1 MKSTSTS
8 QDGTLLGLLTI
19 GLYGLFTLLPGSS
32 TMMVSWPWVFLWQ
45 VTLGLPILWLLWQ
58 LWQKP
63 LRSFR
68 LGAGCDWIVALGLI
82 GLVVSTLGAEFP
94 QQARWYGWAALG
106 GIAAVYA
113 LRGWLTTPQRCLR
126 LLQGQGLLALAFILL
141 SLGLW
146 LSQIYWPELARLQTL
161 QQYGVEQSFNFG
173 FTSLRNW
180 QPIGH
185 QNYVAGYLVLM
196 LPLLAGLAWVSRGG
210 QRWLWLGGALLGL
223 LDLYTTSSRGGWLAL
238 IATAVVALAVALLRS
253 SLPKKVVLP
262 VGIAGLIALVAAA
275 LANQRIRQLVLALL
289 SGRTQSGELAY
300 RVITNAV
307 GWAMGSTHPWSGI
320 GLGGVPVAYQAYR
333 PAWAGREAEL
343 QFQLHGTPAQ
353 LWAELGLWGILIPLA
368 LTIWGLYQTW
378 RWLKDP
384 APAQLPAPLIWSLLA
399 GLLAYGL
406 ISLTDYQLDILC
418 ISGGL
423 AVYGAV
429 LAAAFHPLDP
439 ASLSSSGRI
448 NRSLVGLGL
457 GLTIAVGVWLV
468 PIHRAWQ
475 LSSQGFTAIRQDN
488 LPTFVQTLERAHQ
501 LAPWEPYYPYQLGWK
516 LGDLSYQA
524 PPEVAERLRPDA
536 ITWFQRGLEV
546 SPYQEF
552 GHSNLGWLQV
562 QGDPA
567 VAAQSFARSAQ
578 LVPAKQGVF
587 FGLGFSLLRANQPE
601 LAVEAMVLELLR
613 HPLWLTSPLWR
624 TEQFRPLYQ
633 PLVTS
638 LEARYSEFLQQ
649 LPAVD
654 GLARY
659 LHQLRGSLRWW
670 QGDLAGAEADW
681 TVGGTAIS
689 RALLALAQ
697 GQPVDATALPDSP
710 GKFAI
715 LAWQTPAKRRGLLE
729 KAWVTQPEDLP
740 QLEEGLPPPAVIEQ
754 LLQSMQG
761 AESFAQW
768 LHNAPDW
775 EPRSK
780 RLGFGVLSRHIDG
793 LLPADY
799 LPRIENVPMVKFF
812 EELLPSPAYIPEWDR
827 ALQPQRQALI
837 QSLAM

>member
-8 QDGTLLGLLTI
+8 QDGTLLGLLTVA
-19 GLYGLFTLLPGSS
+19 LYAVFTLLPGSS

-45 VTLGLPILWLLWQ
+45 AALALPILWLLWQ
-58 LWQKP
+58 LWHKP
-63 LRSFR
+63 LRAFR
-68 LGAGCDWIVALGLI
+68 LGGGLDWIVALGVI
-82 GLVVSTLGAEFP
+82 GLIVSTLGAEFP

-106 GIAAVYA
+106 GVAAVYA
-113 LRGWLTTPQRCLR
+113 LRGWLTTPRRCLR
-126 LLQGQGLLALAFILL
+126 LLQGQGGLAIAFILV

-146 LSQIYWPELARLQTL
+146 LSQIYWPELARLETL
-161 QQYGVEQSFNFG
+161 QQYGVEQSFNFNL
-173 FTSLRNW
+173 TSLRNW

-196 LPLLAGLAWVSRGG
+196 LPLLAGLAWVGRGW
-210 QRWLWLGGALLGL
+210 QRWLWLGGGLLGL
-223 LDLYTTSSRGGWLAL
+223 VDLYTTSSRGGWLAL

-253 SLPKKVVLP
+253 PLPKKVVLP
-262 VGIAGLIALVAAA
+262 AGAVGVIALVGLA
-275 LANQRIRQLVLALL
+275 LANPRIRQLVLALL

-300 RVITNAV
+300 RFITNAV
-307 GWAMGSTHPWSGI
+307 GWAMGKAHPWSGI

-353 LWAELGLWGILIPLA
+353 LWAELGIWGILIPL
-368 LTIWGLYQTW
+368 LLSGWGLYCTW
-378 RWLKDP
+378 RWLRHP
-384 APAQLPAPLIWSLLA
+384 SPNQLLAPLVWSLLA
-399 GLLAYGL
+399 GLLACGL

-423 AVYGAV
+423 ALYGAV
-429 LAAAFHPLDP
+429 LATTFHSPGS
-439 ASLSSSGRI
+439 ASSPPQRI
-448 NRSLVGLGL
+448 TRGLVGLGL
-457 GLTIAVGVWLV
+457 GLTVAMGVWLV

-475 LSSQGFTAIRQDN
+475 LSSQGFAAIRQDD

-524 PPEVAERLRPDA
+524 PPEVAERLRRDA
-536 ITWFQRGLEV
+536 ITWFQRGLKA

-562 QGDPA
+562 QVEPKAA
-567 VAAQSFARSAQ
+567 VQSFTRSAQ

-587 FGLGFSLLRANQPE
+587 FGLGFSLLRAGQPE
-601 LAVEAMVLELLR
+601 QATEAMVLELLR
-613 HPLWLTSPLWR
+613 HPLGLTSPVWQ
-624 TEQFRPLYQ
+624 TGQFSPLYA
-633 PLVTS
+633 PMLAS
-638 LEARYSEFLQQ
+638 LEARYSEFLEQ
-649 LPAVD
+649 LAPGN
-654 GLARY
+654 GLTRY

-681 TVGGTAIS
+681 TIGGTVIS
-689 RALLALAQ
+689 RAVLDLAQ
-697 GQPVDATALPDSP
+697 GQPVDAAALPDSP

-715 LAWQTPAKRRGLLE
+715 LAWQTPSERRALLE

-740 QLEEGLPPPAVIEQ
+740 QLEEGLPPPEMIDQ
-754 LLQSMQG
+754 LVQSMRA
-761 AESFAQW
+761 AESFDQW
-768 LHNAPDW
+768 LHIAPTW

-799 LPRIENVPMVKFF
+799 LPRIENVAMVKFF
-812 EELLPSPAYIPEWDR
+812 EELLPSPTYRPEWDR
-827 ALQPQRQALI
+827 ALQPQRQGLI